1 MGMLLARYSSQQPAA
16 YTFGVNAICMI
27 ICINM
32 NHLPSA
38 QVLLLRWMT
47 TLTCKH
53 GIAVCLMY
61 RCNPRH
67 TAGYNTMSF
76 DKLYGDGMDFI
87 GNKGFTRLA
96 WNRDG

>member
-47 TLTCKH
+47 TLTFS
-53 GIAVCLMY
+53 GNVEFFEVFSGEAAVTKEWFEPHVY
-61 RCNPRH
+61 SPVY
-67 TAGYNTMSF
+67 TSF
-76 DKLYGDGMDFI
+76 MQ
-87 GNKGFTRLA
+87 A
-96 WNRDG
+96 WYCSVSYVPM